1 MHVLLTGESVPSMV
15 VLWVMRELPPRSRD
29 NSMKGRTIAQE
40 VLVEDALV
48 PDPTYLSQLLSSAA
62 GRRYLLLPNCCN
74 SDVSPSW
81 RGVRSSSFYIILKCT
96 VLLAV
101 PSLVR
106 RLKNIWIN
114 VTSDLLFVGRLQIWT
129 TTGFESPCTQ
139 LSLYNPMASTR
150 IQ

>member
-74 SDVSPSW
+74 SDVSPS
-81 RGVRSSSFYIILKCT
+81 
-96 VLLAV
+96 
-101 PSLVR
+101 
-106 RLKNIWIN
+106 
-114 VTSDLLFVGRLQIWT
+114 
-129 TTGFESPCTQ
+129 
-139 LSLYNPMASTR
+139 
-150 IQ
+150 